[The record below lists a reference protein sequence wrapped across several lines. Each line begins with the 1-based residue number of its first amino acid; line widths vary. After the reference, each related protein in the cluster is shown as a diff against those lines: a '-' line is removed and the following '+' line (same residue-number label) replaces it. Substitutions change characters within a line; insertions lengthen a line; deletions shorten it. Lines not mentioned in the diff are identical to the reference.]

1 MYLNHK
7 WYKLTINPEM
17 LKNTDPVE
25 RLDISILQK
34 HFLSPILGIDD
45 PRLVDA
51 ALAFASAK
59 VLAVVSQPTVSRHR
73 VNGTAP

>member
-1 MYLNHK
+1 VRHAQ
-7 WYKLTINPEM
+7 TG
-17 LKNTDPVE
+17 
-25 RLDISILQK
+25 DIVAVPKSGAGDLREDHGAWVGIDCLEE
-34 HFLSPILGIDD
+34 FLGIDD